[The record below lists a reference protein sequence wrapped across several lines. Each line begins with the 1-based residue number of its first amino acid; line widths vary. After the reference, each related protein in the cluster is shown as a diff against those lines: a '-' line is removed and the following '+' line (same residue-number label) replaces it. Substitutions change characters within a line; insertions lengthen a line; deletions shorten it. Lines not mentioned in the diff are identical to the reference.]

1 MKHVLNLF
9 GKKNVFFGDERS
21 DFTINK
27 NNFPQNTLCYVNS
40 GSVSTVKG
48 DKTAVYLQNFI
59 LCHLVIAGNGSENI
73 DSYECKKNEV
83 KLFCPIYGHNK
94 RNISWFKNSIS
105 ILYIILSGDS
115 EEAFFSYGYNKEKST
130 LLYSFGEERILNVI
144 TSTAFKKHLNEILHE
159 RRTSKE
165 FSALFYYLP
174 FITDRKEHINQ
185 WRNNVNL
192 NPIDCSLQFL
202 RGLSTTGTQF

>member
-9 GKKNVFFGDERS
+9 GKKNVFFRDERS

-59 LCHLVIAGNGSENI
+59 LCHLVIAAYGPENI

-83 KLFCPIYGHNK
+83 KLFCPILDTTNGIFLGLRTQLAYC
-94 RNISWFKNSIS
+94 
-105 ILYIILSGDS
+105 IL
-115 EEAFFSYGYNKEKST
+115 F
-130 LLYSFGEERILNVI
+130 
-144 TSTAFKKHLNEILHE
+144 
-159 RRTSKE
+159 
-165 FSALFYYLP
+165 
-174 FITDRKEHINQ
+174 
-185 WRNNVNL
+185 
-192 NPIDCSLQFL
+192 
-202 RGLSTTGTQF
+202 

>member
-59 LCHLVIAGNGSENI
+59 LCHLVIAANGPENI

-83 KLFCPIYGHNK
+83 KLFCPILDTTNG
-94 RNISWFKNSIS
+94 IF
-105 ILYIILSGDS
+105 LGL
-115 EEAFFSYGYNKEKST
+115 
-130 LLYSFGEERILNVI
+130 
-144 TSTAFKKHLNEILHE
+144 
-159 RRTSKE
+159 RTQL
-165 FSALFYYLP
+165 AYCMLF
-174 FITDRKEHINQ
+174 
-185 WRNNVNL
+185 
-192 NPIDCSLQFL
+192 
-202 RGLSTTGTQF
+202 